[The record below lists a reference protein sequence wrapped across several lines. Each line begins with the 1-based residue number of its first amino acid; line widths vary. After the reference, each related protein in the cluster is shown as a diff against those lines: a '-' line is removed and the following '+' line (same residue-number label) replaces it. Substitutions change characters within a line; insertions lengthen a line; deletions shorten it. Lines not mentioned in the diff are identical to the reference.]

1 LIRQRNAAALYQLVC
16 CSKIISRKEINR
28 SGSSTNVQPG
38 AAAMSSARLGGR
50 EIRFLIALSRAP
62 KRLRMTWWGY
72 ALLSAACW
80 GMQYILLEILFGKL
94 EFAAAYSFLSIA
106 NGMLVALILF
116 MIHPKQDWS
125 QLLQSWPILGLIALY
140 LLFGSGAYLFNA
152 YAIREKNATLASL
165 LEIAYPLFIILF
177 TALFLRKIHLNLM
190 GSFGALLIIGG
201 SIVVIAS
208 RSK

>member
-1 LIRQRNAAALYQLVC
+1 MKAP
-16 CSKIISRKEINR
+16 KIILGQEINR
-28 SGSSTNVQPG
+28 NGSNTNAQPG
-38 AAAMSSARLGGR
+38 VAAAMSSPRRGR
-50 EIRFLIALSRAP
+50 CEIRFLIAPGGPP

-106 NGMLVALILF
+106 NGVLVALILF
-116 MIHPKQDWS
+116 VIHPKQDWS
-125 QLLQSWPILGLIALY
+125 QLLQSWSIFGLIALY

-152 YAIREKNATLASL
+152 YAIRDKNATLASL

-177 TALFLRKIHLNLM
+177 TALFLRKIHLNLA
-190 GSFGALLIIGG
+190 GFLGALLIVGG
-201 SIVVIAS
+201 SILVVAS

>member
-1 LIRQRNAAALYQLVC
+1 MKAA
-16 CSKIISRKEINR
+16 KIILGQEINR
-28 SGSSTNVQPG
+28 NGSNTNAQPG
-38 AAAMSSARLGGR
+38 VAAAMRSARLGRR
-50 EIRFLIALSRAP
+50 EIRFLIAPGGPP

-106 NGMLVALILF
+106 NGVLVALILF
-116 MIHPKQDWS
+116 VIHPKQDWS
-125 QLLQSWPILGLIALY
+125 QLLQSWSIFGLIALY

-152 YAIREKNATLASL
+152 YAIRDKNATLASL

-177 TALFLRKIHLNLM
+177 TALFLRKIHLNLA
-190 GSFGALLIIGG
+190 GFLGALLIVGG
-201 SIVVIAS
+201 SILVVAS

>member
-1 LIRQRNAAALYQLVC
+1 MKAA
-16 CSKIISRKEINR
+16 KIILGQEINR
-28 SGSSTNVQPG
+28 NGSNTNAQPG
-38 AAAMSSARLGGR
+38 VAAAMSSPRRGR
-50 EIRFLIALSRAP
+50 CEIRFLIAPGGPP

-106 NGMLVALILF
+106 NGVLVALILF
-116 MIHPKQDWS
+116 VIYPKQDWS
-125 QLLQSWPILGLIALY
+125 QLLQSWSIFGLIALY

-152 YAIREKNATLASL
+152 YAIRDKNATLASL

-177 TALFLRKIHLNLM
+177 TALFLRKIHLNLA
-190 GSFGALLIIGG
+190 GFLGALLIVGG
-201 SIVVIAS
+201 SILVVAS

>member
-1 LIRQRNAAALYQLVC
+1 MKAA
-16 CSKIISRKEINR
+16 KIILGQEINR
-28 SGSSTNVQPG
+28 NGSNTNAQPG
-38 AAAMSSARLGGR
+38 VAAAMSSPRRGR
-50 EIRFLIALSRAP
+50 CEIRFLIAPGGPP

-106 NGMLVALILF
+106 NGVLVALILF
-116 MIHPKQDWS
+116 VIHPKQDWS
-125 QLLQSWPILGLIALY
+125 QLLQSWSIFGLIALY

-152 YAIREKNATLASL
+152 YAIRDKNATLASL

-177 TALFLRKIHLNLM
+177 TALFLRKIHLNLA
-190 GSFGALLIIGG
+190 GFLGALLIVGG
-201 SIVVIAS
+201 SILVVAS